1 MLWTRAAVST
11 PGVAWGH
18 GSLFLAV
25 HWAGSHG
32 GEGGSR
38 ALQVVCGSL
47 SCSLGGMGGPWRGE
61 KGACVCGGV
70 CVSPQGLLCCFPSS
84 RDPGRLSEECL
95 LVSLWMGFPLC
106 SPARVTEAQKEDAE
120 LVGGAAWI

>member
-1 MLWTRAAVST
+1 M
-11 PGVAWGH
+11 VAGRCRLCVA
-18 GSLFLAV
+18 LFLFSR
-25 HWAGSHG
+25 GDG
-32 GEGGSR
+32 RGLGEER
-38 ALQVVCGSL
+38 REHVCG
-47 SCSLGGMGGPWRGE
+47 
-61 KGACVCGGV
+61 VV
-70 CVSPQGLLCCFPSS
+70 FVSPQGLLCCFPSS